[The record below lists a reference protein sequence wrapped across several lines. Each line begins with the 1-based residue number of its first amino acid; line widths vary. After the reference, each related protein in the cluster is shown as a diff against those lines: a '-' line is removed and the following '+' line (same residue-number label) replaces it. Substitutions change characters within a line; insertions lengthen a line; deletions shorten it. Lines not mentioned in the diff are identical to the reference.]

1 MVVKAVSMVAWMCKS
16 SSDGKD
22 GVRNYVSSI
31 LFDNNKTNTGKK
43 MRSAKTG
50 EISNPLRGGG
60 DTFVAH
66 AANVWDKSVMLRRAL
81 TKLSAK
87 TAALNLASLSPL

>member
-1 MVVKAVSMVAWMCKS
+1 MPSTNRMVVKAVSMVAWMCKS

-60 DTFVAH
+60 G
-66 AANVWDKSVMLRRAL
+66 
-81 TKLSAK
+81 
-87 TAALNLASLSPL
+87 